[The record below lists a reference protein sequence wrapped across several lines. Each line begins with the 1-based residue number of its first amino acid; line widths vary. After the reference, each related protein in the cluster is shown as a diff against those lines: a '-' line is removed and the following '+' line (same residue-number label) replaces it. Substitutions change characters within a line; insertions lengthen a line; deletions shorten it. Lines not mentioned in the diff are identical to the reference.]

1 MLPLQSPHGVWMVR
15 NHPNCVSAPGC
26 FSMGRG
32 RHGEGRASRQ
42 ARRGRQYNGV
52 NPEGKDGFVRFSE
65 LVQYFLKL
73 EGTSGR
79 IALVEILAELFM
91 RTPTEDVP
99 PTAYLLQGRLAP
111 YFEPVEIGLG
121 NNYVADAIARA
132 FGSDRA
138 TVLERFDRLGDIGEA
153 AAEIAAE
160 SGSSPAPTWAP
171 PVREIFDRLLEIAR
185 TTGAGSVRA
194 KVEAFASLLGELDPL
209 SCNYLC
215 RVPLGRMRLGVGDPT
230 VLDAFSFAK
239 VGDKSLRKELER
251 AYNETSD
258 LGLVGKTLWEGG
270 IEAVE
275 GLGVRVGNTVR
286 PALAERLPSAE
297 AIIAKLGQ
305 AAVERKF
312 DGFRCQGHKSGDD
325 IKIFSRN
332 LEDMTAS
339 FPEIAE
345 GARRQVVVDTAIF
358 EGEALAY
365 NPLSDEYLPFQQTV
379 RRRRKHGVEET
390 AAELP
395 LRLFAFDVLYAD
407 GESVMERSYSERH
420 AKLEYAVE
428 AGDTILISQAHTT
441 GEPEELL
448 EVFNDSIQRGLEG
461 IVAKRPDSPYQA
473 GARNY
478 NWVKLKRTQAGNLQ
492 DTVDCVIVGYIYG
505 RGRRAAFGVGALL
518 VASYDRERDVFPTV
532 TKIGTGLS
540 DAQWREVRERCVPHV
555 SERKPARVESNIEPS
570 VWVEPQ
576 VVIEVLADEITRSPI
591 HPTGAQEGGQG
602 YALRFPRLVGFRQE
616 DKKPEDVTTVAEIVE
631 LYNQQGARTTP

>member
-1 MLPLQSPHGVWMVR
+1 VHSSDSIERLDWVVR
-15 NHPNCVSAPGC
+15 QNDDLGAA
-26 FSMGRG
+26 MAKGRYPKRA
-32 RHGEGRASRQ
+32 RHTAIAGKMTRSRTK
-42 ARRGRQYNGV
+42 GYI
-52 NPEGKDGFVRFSE
+52 VRFSE
-65 LVQYFLKL
+65 LVRYFRRL

-79 IALVEILAELFM
+79 NALVEILAELFA

-99 PTAYLLQGRLAP
+99 PTAYLLQGRLVP
-111 YFEPVEIGLG
+111 FFEPVEIGLG

-132 FGSDRA
+132 FGGDRA
-138 TVLERFDRLGDIGEA
+138 RVLERFDRLGDIGEA

-160 SGSSPAPTWAP
+160 SGSSAAPESAP
-171 PVREIFDRLLEIAR
+171 PVREIFDRLLGIAR
-185 TTGAGSVRA
+185 TTGAGSIGA

-230 VLDAFSFAK
+230 ALDAFSFAR
-239 VGDKSLRKELER
+239 VGDKSLRKRLER

-270 IEAVE
+270 IEAVDA
-275 GLGVRVGNTVR
+275 LGVRIGNPVR

-297 AIIAKLGQ
+297 AIITKLGRV
-305 AAVERKF
+305 AVERKY
-312 DGFRCQGHKSGDD
+312 DGFRCQVHKSADD
-325 IKIFSRN
+325 IRIFSRN
-332 LEDMTAS
+332 LEDLTAA

-345 GARRQVVVDTAIF
+345 GTRRQVVARTAIF

-379 RRRRKHGVEET
+379 RRRRKHGVEAT

-407 GESVMERSYSERH
+407 GESVMELPYTERH
-420 AKLEYAVE
+420 AMLENMVRG
-428 AGDTILISQAHTT
+428 GDTILISESHTT
-441 GEPEELL
+441 DEPEELL
-448 EVFNDSIQRGLEG
+448 KVFDDSIQHGLEG
-461 IVAKRPDSPYQA
+461 IVVKRPDSSYQA

-478 NWVKLKRTQAGNLQ
+478 NWVKLKRAQAGNLQ

-518 VASYDRERDVFPTV
+518 VAAYDPERDVFPTV
-532 TKIGTGLS
+532 TKIGAGLS
-540 DAQWREVRERCVPHV
+540 DAQWREVRERCEPYV
-555 SERKPARVESNIEPS
+555 SERKPARVESNIQPS

-576 VVIEVLADEITRSPI
+576 VVIEVLADEITRSPV
-591 HPTGAQEGGQG
+591 HPAGADEGGQG
-602 YALRFPRLVGFRQE
+602 YALRFPRLVSFRQ

-631 LYNQQGARTTP
+631 LYDQQGVRATR

>member
-1 MLPLQSPHGVWMVR
+1 
-15 NHPNCVSAPGC
+15 
-26 FSMGRG
+26 
-32 RHGEGRASRQ
+32 
-42 ARRGRQYNGV
+42 
-52 NPEGKDGFVRFSE
+52 VRFSE
-65 LVQYFLKL
+65 VVQYFRKL

-79 IALVEILAELFM
+79 NALVEILAELFAK
-91 RTPTEDVP
+91 TPTEEVP

-121 NNYVADAIARA
+121 NNYVADAIALA
-132 FGSDRA
+132 FGGNRA
-138 TVLERFDRLGDIGEA
+138 RVLERFDRLGDIGEA

-160 SGSSPAPTWAP
+160 SGSSPAPTRIP
-171 PVREIFDRLLEIAR
+171 PVREIFDRLLGIAR
-185 TTGAGSVRA
+185 TTGAGSIGA
-194 KVEAFASLLGELDPL
+194 KVEAFASLLGEIDPL
-209 SCNYLC
+209 SCKYLC
-215 RVPLGRMRLGVGDPT
+215 RIPLGRMRLGVGD
-230 VLDAFSFAK
+230 AFSFAK
-239 VGDKSLRKELER
+239 VGDRSLRKGLER

-270 IEAVE
+270 IEAVN
-275 GLGVRVGNTVR
+275 GLTVRVGNPVR

-297 AIIAKLGQ
+297 AIIAKLGR
-305 AAVERKF
+305 AAVERKY
-312 DGFRCQGHKSGDD
+312 DGFRCQVHKAGDD

-345 GARRQVVVDTAIF
+345 GARRQVALGTAIF

-407 GESVMERSYSERH
+407 GERIMERSYTERH
-420 AKLEYAVE
+420 AILERAVE
-428 AGDTILISQAHTT
+428 AGDTILISEVHTT
-441 GEPEELL
+441 GDPEELL
-448 EVFNDSIQRGLEG
+448 EVFNDSIQNGLEG

-478 NWVKLKRTQAGNLQ
+478 NWVKLKRAQTGNLQ
-492 DTVDCVIVGYIYG
+492 DTVDGVIVGYIYG
-505 RGRRAAFGVGALL
+505 RGRRTAFGVGALL
-518 VASYDRERDVFPTV
+518 VATYDPERDVFPTV

-540 DAQWREVRERCVPHV
+540 DAQWRELRERCEPYV
-555 SERKPARVESNIEPS
+555 SETKPARVESNIEPS

-576 VVIEVLADEITRSPI
+576 VVIEVLADEITRSPV
-591 HPTGAQEGGQG
+591 HPTGEDEGGQG
-602 YALRFPRLVGFRQE
+602 YALRFPRLVGFRQD
-616 DKKPEDVTTVAEIVE
+616 DKKPEDVTTVAEIVK
-631 LYNQQGARTTP
+631 LYNQQGARATP

>member
-1 MLPLQSPHGVWMVR
+1 M
-15 NHPNCVSAPGC
+15 
-26 FSMGRG
+26 
-32 RHGEGRASRQ
+32 
-42 ARRGRQYNGV
+42 
-52 NPEGKDGFVRFSE
+52 RFSE
-65 LVQYFLKL
+65 LVQYFQKL

-79 IALVEILAELFM
+79 NALVEILAELFAK
-91 RTPTEDVP
+91 TPTEDVP

-121 NNYVADAIARA
+121 NNYVADAIALA
-132 FGSDRA
+132 FGGNRA
-138 TVLERFDRLGDIGEA
+138 RVLERFDRLGDIGEA

-160 SGSSPAPTWAP
+160 SSPAPTRTP
-171 PVREIFDRLLEIAR
+171 PVREIFDRLLGIAR
-185 TTGAGSVRA
+185 TTGAGSIGA
-194 KVEAFASLLGELDPL
+194 KVEAFASLLGEIDPL
-209 SCNYLC
+209 SCKYLC
-215 RVPLGRMRLGVGDPT
+215 RIPLGRMRLGVGDPT

-239 VGDKSLRKELER
+239 VGDRSLRKGLER

-258 LGLVGKTLWEGG
+258 LGLVGKTLWVGG
-270 IEAVE
+270 IEVVE
-275 GLGVRVGNTVR
+275 CLGVRVGNPVR
-286 PALAERLPSAE
+286 PALAERLPSVD
-297 AIIAKLGQ
+297 AIIAKLGR
-305 AAVERKF
+305 AAVERKY
-312 DGFRCQGHKSGDD
+312 DGFRCQVHKAGDD

-345 GARRQVVVDTAIF
+345 GARRQVALGTAIF

-407 GESVMERSYSERH
+407 GERVMERSYTERH
-420 AKLEYAVE
+420 AILEHAVE
-428 AGDTILISQAHTT
+428 AGDTILISEVHTT
-441 GEPEELL
+441 SDPEELL
-448 EVFNDSIQRGLEG
+448 EVFNDSIQHGLEG

-478 NWVKLKRTQAGNLQ
+478 NWVKLKRAQAGNLQ
-492 DTVDCVIVGYIYG
+492 DTVDGVIVGYIYG
-505 RGRRAAFGVGALL
+505 RGRRTAFGVGALL
-518 VASYDRERDVFPTV
+518 VATYDPERDVFPTV

-540 DAQWREVRERCVPHV
+540 DVQWREVRERCEPYV

-576 VVIEVLADEITRSPI
+576 VVIEVLADEITRSPV
-591 HPTGAQEGGQG
+591 HPTGWDEGGQG
-602 YALRFPRLVGFRQE
+602 YALRFPRLVGFRQD
-616 DKKPEDVTTVAEIVE
+616 DKKPEDVTTVAEIVK
-631 LYNQQGARTTP
+631 LYNQQGARATP

>member
-1 MLPLQSPHGVWMVR
+1 
-15 NHPNCVSAPGC
+15 
-26 FSMGRG
+26 
-32 RHGEGRASRQ
+32 
-42 ARRGRQYNGV
+42 
-52 NPEGKDGFVRFSE
+52 VRFSE
-65 LVQYFLKL
+65 LVQYFRKL

-79 IALVEILAELFM
+79 NALVEILAELFAK
-91 RTPTEDVP
+91 TPTEDVP

-111 YFEPVEIGLG
+111 YFEPVELGLG
-121 NNYVADAIARA
+121 NNYVADAIALA
-132 FGSDRA
+132 FGGNRA
-138 TVLERFDRLGDIGEA
+138 AVLERFDRLGDIGEA

-160 SGSSPAPTWAP
+160 SGSSSAPTRAP
-171 PVREIFDRLLEIAR
+171 PVREIFDRLLGIAR
-185 TTGAGSVRA
+185 KTGAGSVGA
-194 KVEAFASLLGELDPL
+194 KVETFASLLGELDPL

-230 VLDAFSFAK
+230 VLDAFSFAR
-239 VGDKSLRKELER
+239 VGDKSLRKGLER

-275 GLGVRVGNTVR
+275 CLGVRVGNPVR

-297 AIIAKLGQ
+297 AIIAKLGRV
-305 AAVERKF
+305 AVERKY
-312 DGFRCQGHKSGDD
+312 DGFRCQVHKAGDD

-345 GARRQVVVDTAIF
+345 GARRQVLASTAIF

-407 GESVMERSYSERH
+407 GERVMERSYTERH
-420 AKLEYAVE
+420 AILEHAVE
-428 AGDTILISQAHTT
+428 AGDTILISEAHTT

-448 EVFNDSIQRGLEG
+448 ELFNDSIQHGLEG
-461 IVAKRPDSPYQA
+461 IVVKRPDSPYQA
-473 GARNY
+473 GTRNY
-478 NWVKLKRTQAGNLQ
+478 NWVKLKRAQAGYLQ
-492 DTVDCVIVGYIYG
+492 DTVDGVIVGYIYG
-505 RGRRAAFGVGALL
+505 RGRRTAFGVGALL
-518 VASYDRERDVFPTV
+518 VAAYDPERDVFPTV

-540 DAQWREVRERCVPHV
+540 DAQWREVRERCEPHV

-591 HPTGAQEGGQG
+591 HPTGAREGGQG

-616 DKKPEDVTTVAEIVE
+616 DKKPEDVTTVTEIVE

>member
-1 MLPLQSPHGVWMVR
+1 MLPLQSSHGVWMVR

-26 FSMGRG
+26 SSMRRG

-42 ARRGRQYNGV
+42 ARRRRQYNGV

-79 IALVEILAELFM
+79 NALVEILAELFM

-132 FGSDRA
+132 FGRDRA
-138 TVLERFDRLGDIGEA
+138 TVLERFDRLGDLGEA
-153 AAEIAAE
+153 AAEIATE
-160 SGSSPAPTWAP
+160 SGSSPVPTKVP

-194 KVEAFASLLGELDPL
+194 KVEAFASLLEG
-209 SCNYLC
+209 
-215 RVPLGRMRLGVGDPT
+215 
-230 VLDAFSFAK
+230 
-239 VGDKSLRKELER
+239 LER

-275 GLGVRVGNTVR
+275 CLGVRVGNPVR

-297 AIIAKLGQ
+297 AIIAKLGRV
-305 AAVERKF
+305 AVERKY
-312 DGFRCQGHKSGDD
+312 DGFRCQVHKAGDD

-345 GARRQVVVDTAIF
+345 GARRQVALGTAIF

-407 GESVMERSYSERH
+407 GQRVMERTYTERH
-420 AKLEYAVE
+420 AILEHAVE
-428 AGDTILISQAHTT
+428 AGDT
-441 GEPEELL
+441 
-448 EVFNDSIQRGLEG
+448 
-461 IVAKRPDSPYQA
+461 
-473 GARNY
+473 
-478 NWVKLKRTQAGNLQ
+478 
-492 DTVDCVIVGYIYG
+492 
-505 RGRRAAFGVGALL
+505 
-518 VASYDRERDVFPTV
+518 
-532 TKIGTGLS
+532 
-540 DAQWREVRERCVPHV
+540 
-555 SERKPARVESNIEPS
+555 
-570 VWVEPQ
+570 
-576 VVIEVLADEITRSPI
+576 
-591 HPTGAQEGGQG
+591 
-602 YALRFPRLVGFRQE
+602 
-616 DKKPEDVTTVAEIVE
+616 
-631 LYNQQGARTTP
+631 

>member
-1 MLPLQSPHGVWMVR
+1 
-15 NHPNCVSAPGC
+15 
-26 FSMGRG
+26 
-32 RHGEGRASRQ
+32 
-42 ARRGRQYNGV
+42 
-52 NPEGKDGFVRFSE
+52 VRFSE
-65 LVQYFLKL
+65 LVQYFRKL

-79 IALVEILAELFM
+79 NALVEILAELFT

-111 YFEPVEIGLG
+111 FFEPVEMGLG

-132 FGSDRA
+132 FEGNRA

-160 SGSSPAPTWAP
+160 FGSSAEPESAP
-171 PVREIFDRLLEIAR
+171 PVREVFDRLLEIAR
-185 TTGAGSVRA
+185 MTGAGSIGA

-215 RVPLGRMRLGVGDPT
+215 RIPLGRMRLGVGEPT
-230 VLDAFSFAK
+230 VLDAFSFAR
-239 VGDKSLRKELER
+239 VGDRSLRKRLER

-258 LGLVGKTLWEGG
+258 LGLVGRTLWEGG
-270 IEAVE
+270 IESVDD
-275 GLGVRVGNTVR
+275 LGVRVGNPVR

-297 AIIAKLGQ
+297 AIIAKLGR
-305 AAVERKF
+305 AAVERKY
-312 DGFRCQGHKSGDD
+312 DGFRCQVHMADSDVR
-325 IKIFSRN
+325 IFSRN
-332 LEDMTAS
+332 LEDLTAA

-345 GARRQVVVDTAIF
+345 GARRQVVASTAIF

-365 NPLSDEYLPFQQTV
+365 NPLSEEYLPFQQTV
-379 RRRRKHGVEET
+379 RRRRKHGVEDT

-407 GESVMERSYSERH
+407 GESVMERPYTERH
-420 AKLEYAVE
+420 AILENMVRG
-428 AGDTILISQAHTT
+428 GDTILISESHTT
-441 GEPEELL
+441 GEPDELL
-448 EVFNDSIQRGLEG
+448 EVFNDSIQHGLEG

-478 NWVKLKRTQAGNLQ
+478 NWVKLKRAQTGNLK

-518 VASYDRERDVFPTV
+518 VAAYDPERDVFPTV

-540 DAQWREVRERCVPHV
+540 DAQWREVRERCEPYV

-576 VVIEVLADEITRSPI
+576 MVIEVLADEITRSPV
-591 HPTGAQEGGQG
+591 HSAGADERGQG
-602 YALRFPRLVGFRQE
+602 YALRFPRLVSFRQ

-631 LYNQQGARTTP
+631 LYAQQGARATQ

>member
-1 MLPLQSPHGVWMVR
+1 MMR
-15 NHPNCVSAPGC
+15 
-26 FSMGRG
+26 
-32 RHGEGRASRQ
+32 SRTK
-42 ARRGRQYNGV
+42 GYV
-52 NPEGKDGFVRFSE
+52 VRFSE
-65 LVQYFLKL
+65 LVQYFRRL

-79 IALVEILAELFM
+79 NALVEILAELFTK
-91 RTPTEDVP
+91 TPTEDVP

-132 FGSDRA
+132 FGGNRA
-138 TVLERFDRLGDIGEA
+138 TVLKRFDRLGDIGEA

-160 SGSSPAPTWAP
+160 SGSSAAPESVP
-171 PVREIFDRLLEIAR
+171 PVREIFDRLLGIAR
-185 TTGAGSVRA
+185 TTGAGSIGA
-194 KVEAFASLLGELDPL
+194 KVEAFASLLREVDPL

-230 VLDAFSFAK
+230 VLDALSFAR
-239 VGDKSLRKELER
+239 VGDKSLRKRLER

-270 IEAVE
+270 IEAVDA
-275 GLGVRVGNTVR
+275 LGVRVGNPVR

-297 AIIAKLGQ
+297 AIIAKLGRV
-305 AAVERKF
+305 AVERKY
-312 DGFRCQGHKSGDD
+312 DGFRCQVHKADSVVR
-325 IKIFSRN
+325 IFSRN
-332 LEDMTAS
+332 LEDLTAS
-339 FPEIAE
+339 FPEIVE
-345 GARRQVVVDTAIF
+345 SARRQVVASTAIF

-379 RRRRKHGVEET
+379 RRKRKHGVEET

-395 LRLFAFDVLYAD
+395 LRLFAFDILYAEC
-407 GESVMERSYSERH
+407 ESVMERPYTERH
-420 AKLEYAVE
+420 AILKNIVQG
-428 AGDTILISQAHTT
+428 GDTILISESHTT
-441 GEPEELL
+441 GKPDELL
-448 EVFNDSIQRGLEG
+448 DVFNDSIQNGLEG

-478 NWVKLKRTQAGNLQ
+478 NWVKLKRVQAGNLQ

-518 VASYDRERDVFPTV
+518 VAVYDPELDVFPTV

-540 DAQWREVRERCVPHV
+540 DAQWREVRERCEPYV

-576 VVIEVLADEITRSPI
+576 VVIEVLADEITRSPV
-591 HPTGAQEGGQG
+591 HPTGADEGGQG
-602 YALRFPRLVGFRQE
+602 YALRFPRVVSFRE

-631 LYNQQGARTTP
+631 LYNQQGARTTR

>member
-1 MLPLQSPHGVWMVR
+1 MTR
-15 NHPNCVSAPGC
+15 
-26 FSMGRG
+26 
-32 RHGEGRASRQ
+32 SRTK
-42 ARRGRQYNGV
+42 GYV
-52 NPEGKDGFVRFSE
+52 VRFSE
-65 LVQYFLKL
+65 LVQYFRRL

-79 IALVEILAELFM
+79 NALVETLAELFVM
-91 RTPTEDVP
+91 TPTEDVP

-160 SGSSPAPTWAP
+160 SSSSPAPNRAP
-171 PVREIFDRLLEIAR
+171 PVRGIFDSLLKIAH
-185 TTGAGSVRA
+185 TSGAGSVRA

-215 RVPLGRMRLGVGDPT
+215 RIPLGRMRLGVGDLT
-230 VLDAFSFAK
+230 VLDAFSFAR
-239 VGDKSLRKELER
+239 VGDKSLRKGLER

-275 GLGVRVGNTVR
+275 HLGVRVGNPVR

-297 AIIAKLGQ
+297 AIIAKLGW
-305 AAVERKF
+305 AAVERKY
-312 DGFRCQGHKSGDD
+312 DGFRCQVHKAGDD

-332 LEDMTAS
+332 LEDMTVS

-345 GARRQVVVDTAIF
+345 GARRQVVASTAIF

-407 GESVMERSYSERH
+407 GERVMERSYTERH
-420 AKLEYAVE
+420 AILKHAVE
-428 AGDTILISQAHTT
+428 AGDTILISEAHTT
-441 GEPEELL
+441 SEPEELL
-448 EVFNDSIQRGLEG
+448 EVFNDSIQHGLEG

-478 NWVKLKRTQAGNLQ
+478 NWVKLKRAQAGNLQ
-492 DTVDCVIVGYIYG
+492 DTVDGVIVGYIYG
-505 RGRRAAFGVGALL
+505 RGRRTVFGVGALL
-518 VASYDRERDVFPTV
+518 VATYDPERDVFPTV

-540 DAQWREVRERCVPHV
+540 DAQWREVKERCEPYV
-555 SERKPARVESNIEPS
+555 SERKPARVESNIVPS

-576 VVIEVLADEITRSPI
+576 VVIEVLADEITRSPV
-591 HPTGAQEGGQG
+591 HPTGTDEGGQG
-602 YALRFPRLVGFRQE
+602 YALRFPRLVSFRQE
-616 DKKPEDVTTVAEIVE
+616 DKKPEDVTTVAEIMD
-631 LYNQQGARTTP
+631 LYNQQGARTTR

>member
-1 MLPLQSPHGVWMVR
+1 
-15 NHPNCVSAPGC
+15 
-26 FSMGRG
+26 
-32 RHGEGRASRQ
+32 
-42 ARRGRQYNGV
+42 V
-52 NPEGKDGFVRFSE
+52 NPERKDGFVRFSE

-79 IALVEILAELFM
+79 NALVEILAELFM

-111 YFEPVEIGLG
+111 YFEPIEIGLG

-138 TVLERFDRLGDIGEA
+138 TVLERFDRLGDIGDA
-153 AAEIAAE
+153 AAGIAVE
-160 SGSSPAPTWAP
+160 SGSSPAPTRAP
-171 PVREIFDRLLEIAR
+171 QVREIFDTLLEIAR
-185 TTGAGSVRA
+185 TTGAGSVGA
-194 KVEAFASLLGELDPL
+194 KIGSFASLLGELDPL
-209 SCNYLC
+209 SCKYLC

-230 VLDAFSFAK
+230 VLEAFSFAR
-239 VGDKSLRKELER
+239 VGDKSLRKGLER

-275 GLGVRVGNTVR
+275 GLGVRVGNPVR

-297 AIIAKLGQ
+297 AIIAKLGR
-305 AAVERKF
+305 AAVERKY
-312 DGFRCQGHKSGDD
+312 DGFRCQVHKAGDD
-325 IKIFSRN
+325 IRIFSRN
-332 LEDMTAS
+332 LEDMTSS

-345 GARRQVVVDTAIF
+345 GARRQVVAGTAIF

-379 RRRRKHGVEET
+379 RRRRKHGVKET

-407 GESVMERSYSERH
+407 GERVMERSYTERH
-420 AKLEYAVE
+420 AILEHAVE
-428 AGDTILISQAHTT
+428 AGDTILISEAHTT

-448 EVFNDSIQRGLEG
+448 EVFNDSIQNGLEG

-478 NWVKLKRTQAGNLQ
+478 NWVKLKRAQAGNLQ
-492 DTVDCVIVGYIYG
+492 DTVDGVIVGYIYG
-505 RGRRAAFGVGALL
+505 RGRRTAFGVGALL
-518 VASYDRERDVFPTV
+518 LAVYDPERDVFPTV

-540 DAQWREVRERCVPHV
+540 DAQWREVRERCEPYV
-555 SERKPARVESNIEPS
+555 SEKKPARVESNIEPS

-576 VVIEVLADEITRSPI
+576 VVIEMLADEITRSPV
-591 HPTGAQEGGQG
+591 HPTGADEGGQG
-602 YALRFPRLVGFRQE
+602 YALRFPRLVNFRQE
-616 DKKPEDVTTVAEIVE
+616 DKTPEDVTTVAEIVE

>member
-1 MLPLQSPHGVWMVR
+1 MLPLQSSHGVWMVR

-26 FSMGRG
+26 SSMRRG
-32 RHGEGRASRQ
+32 HHGEGRASRQ
-42 ARRGRQYNGV
+42 ARRRRQYNGV

-73 EGTSGR
+73 EGTSKR
-79 IALVEILAELFM
+79 NALVEILAELFM
-91 RTPTEDVP
+91 RTPGEDVP

-132 FGSDRA
+132 FGGDRA
-138 TVLERFDRLGDIGEA
+138 GVLERFDRLGDIGEA
-153 AAEIAAE
+153 AAEIAVE
-160 SGSSPAPTWAP
+160 SGSSAAPESAPA
-171 PVREIFDRLLEIAR
+171 VREIFDRLLGIAR
-185 TTGAGSVRA
+185 TTGAGSIGA
-194 KVEAFASLLGELDPL
+194 KVEAFASLLGDLDPL

-230 VLDAFSFAK
+230 VLDGFSFAR
-239 VGDKSLRKELER
+239 VGDKSLRKRLER

-270 IEAVE
+270 VEAVDA
-275 GLGVRVGNTVR
+275 LSLRVGNPVR
-286 PALAERLPSAE
+286 PALAERLPSAQ
-297 AIIAKLGQ
+297 AIIAKLRR
-305 AAVERKF
+305 AAVERKY
-312 DGFRCQGHKSGDD
+312 DGFRCQVHKSEDD
-325 IKIFSRN
+325 IRIFSRN

-345 GARRQVVVDTAIF
+345 GARRQVVASTAIF

-390 AAELP
+390 AAQLP

-407 GESVMERSYSERH
+407 GERIMERSYTERH
-420 AKLEYAVE
+420 AILEHVVE
-428 AGDTILISQAHTT
+428 AGDTILISEAHTT

-448 EVFNDSIQRGLEG
+448 EVFNDSIQHGLEG
-461 IVAKRPDSPYQA
+461 IVAKRPDSHYQA

-478 NWVKLKRTQAGNLQ
+478 NWVKLKRAQAGNLQ
-492 DTVDCVIVGYIYG
+492 DTVDGVIVGYIYG
-505 RGRRAAFGVGALL
+505 RGRRTAFGVGALL
-518 VASYDRERDVFPTV
+518 VAAYDPERDVFPTV

-540 DAQWREVRERCVPHV
+540 DAQWREVRERCEPYV

-576 VVIEVLADEITRSPI
+576 VVIEMLADEITRSPV
-591 HPTGAQEGGQG
+591 HPTGADEVGQV
-602 YALRFPRLVGFRQE
+602 YALRFPRLVNFRQE
-616 DKKPEDVTTVAEIVE
+616 DKTPEVVTTVAEIVE

>member
-1 MLPLQSPHGVWMVR
+1 
-15 NHPNCVSAPGC
+15 
-26 FSMGRG
+26 
-32 RHGEGRASRQ
+32 
-42 ARRGRQYNGV
+42 
-52 NPEGKDGFVRFSE
+52 VRFSE
-65 LVQYFLKL
+65 LVQYFQKL

-79 IALVEILAELFM
+79 NALVEILAELFAE
-91 RTPTEDVP
+91 TPKEDVP

-111 YFEPVEIGLG
+111 FFEPVEIGLG

-132 FGSDRA
+132 FGGNRA
-138 TVLERFDRLGDIGEA
+138 RVLERFDHLGDIGEA

-160 SGSSPAPTWAP
+160 SGSSPPPESAP
-171 PVREIFDRLLEIAR
+171 PVHEIFNRLFGIAC
-185 TTGAGSVRA
+185 TTGAGSIGE
-194 KVEAFASLLGELDPL
+194 KVEAFASLLGNLDPL
-209 SCNYLC
+209 SCKYLC

-230 VLDAFSFAK
+230 VLDAFSFARA
-239 VGDKSLRKELER
+239 GDRSLRKRLER

-258 LGLVGKTLWEGG
+258 LGLVGKTLREGG
-270 IEAVE
+270 IEAVDA
-275 GLGVRVGNTVR
+275 LAVRVGNPVR

-297 AIIAKLGQ
+297 AIITKLGR
-305 AAVERKF
+305 AAVERKY
-312 DGFRCQGHKSGDD
+312 DGFRCQVHKADDD
-325 IKIFSRN
+325 IRIFSRN
-332 LEDMTAS
+332 LEDMTAA

-345 GARRQVVVDTAIF
+345 GARRQVVASTAIF

-407 GESVMERSYSERH
+407 GESVMERSYTERR
-420 AKLEYAVE
+420 ATLENMVQGGE
-428 AGDTILISQAHTT
+428 TILIPETRTT
-441 GEPEELL
+441 GEPGELL
-448 EVFNDSIQRGLEG
+448 EVFNDSIQHGLEG

-478 NWVKLKRTQAGNLQ
+478 NWVKLKRAQAGNLQ

-505 RGRRAAFGVGALL
+505 RGRRTAFGVGALL
-518 VASYDRERDVFPTV
+518 VAAYDPERDVFPTV

-540 DAQWREVRERCVPHV
+540 DLQWREVRERCGPYV
-555 SERKPARVESNIEPS
+555 SEAKPARVESNIKPS

-576 VVIEVLADEITRSPI
+576 VVIEVLADEITRSPV
-591 HPTGAQEGGQG
+591 HPTGVDEEGLG
-602 YALRFPRLVGFRQE
+602 YALRFPRLVGFRQD

-631 LYNQQGARTTP
+631 LYDQQGARATR

>member
-1 MLPLQSPHGVWMVR
+1 MTR
-15 NHPNCVSAPGC
+15 
-26 FSMGRG
+26 
-32 RHGEGRASRQ
+32 SRTK
-42 ARRGRQYNGV
+42 GYV
-52 NPEGKDGFVRFSE
+52 VRFSV
-65 LVQYFLKL
+65 LVQYFRRL

-79 IALVEILAELFM
+79 NALVEVLAELFA

-121 NNYVADAIARA
+121 NNYVADAIAWA
-132 FGSDRA
+132 FGGDRA

-160 SGSSPAPTWAP
+160 SGSSPAPNRAA
-171 PVREIFDRLLEIAR
+171 PVRGIFDRLLKIAR

-215 RVPLGRMRLGVGDPT
+215 RIPLGRMRLGVGDPT
-230 VLDAFSFAK
+230 VLDAFSFAR
-239 VGDKSLRKELER
+239 VGDKSFRKRLER

-275 GLGVRVGNTVR
+275 HLGVRVGNPVR

-297 AIIAKLGQ
+297 AIIAKLGR
-305 AAVERKF
+305 AAVERKY
-312 DGFRCQGHKSGDD
+312 DGFRCQVHKAGGD

-345 GARRQVVVDTAIF
+345 GARRQVVASTAIF

-407 GESVMERSYSERH
+407 GERVMERSYTERH
-420 AKLEYAVE
+420 AILEDAVE
-428 AGDTILISQAHTT
+428 AGDTILISEAHTT
-441 GEPEELL
+441 SEPEELL
-448 EVFNDSIQRGLEG
+448 EVFKDSIQHGLEG

-478 NWVKLKRTQAGNLQ
+478 NWVKLKRAQAGNLQ
-492 DTVDCVIVGYIYG
+492 DTVDGVIVGYIYG
-505 RGRRAAFGVGALL
+505 RGRRTVFGVGALL
-518 VASYDRERDVFPTV
+518 VATYDPERDVFPTV

-540 DAQWREVRERCVPHV
+540 DAQWREVKERCEPYV
-555 SERKPARVESNIEPS
+555 SERKPARVESNIVPS

-576 VVIEVLADEITRSPI
+576 VVIEMLADEITRSPV
-591 HPTGAQEGGQG
+591 HPTGTDEGGQG
-602 YALRFPRLVGFRQE
+602 YALRFPRLVSFRQE

-631 LYNQQGARTTP
+631 LYNQQGARTTR